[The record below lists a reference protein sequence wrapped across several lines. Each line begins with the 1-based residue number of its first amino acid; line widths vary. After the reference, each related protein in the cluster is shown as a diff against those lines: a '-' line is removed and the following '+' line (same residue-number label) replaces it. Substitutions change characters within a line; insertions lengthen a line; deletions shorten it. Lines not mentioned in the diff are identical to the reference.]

1 MFSCSVISTL
11 RDHEEAA
18 ADRSYC
24 TLLDCLCSWGH
35 VGHILELVCDWLP
48 EEPPQ
53 GKVCSRPISL
63 DLARATV
70 RADALLGRVCQF
82 VALLLSD

>member
-1 MFSCSVISTL
+1 MISTL
-11 RDHEEAA
+11 RNQEEGAA
-18 ADRSYC
+18 ERSYC

-53 GKVCSRPISL
+53 GKVCSHPVSL
-63 DLARATV
+63 DLLVRATV
-70 RADALLGRVCQF
+70 RVDALLGQVCQF